1 MDYLLLIKVNP
12 YLVTTKP
19 THKQPGAVCRTTESF
34 FVDKNILITRLPVNK
49 NNSLLYTDD
58 ILCLDLLDK

>member
-19 THKQPGAVCRTTESF
+19 THKQPGAVCHTTESF
-34 FVDKNILITRLPVNK
+34 FVDKNILITRLPINK
-49 NNSLLYTDD
+49 EMFTIVHWWYSVYTFVW
-58 ILCLDLLDK
+58 

>member
-1 MDYLLLIKVNP
+1 MDYLVSIKVNP

-19 THKQPGAVCRTTESF
+19 RNKQPGAVCHTTLF

-49 NNSLLYTDD
+49 EMYT
-58 ILCLDLLDK
+58 IVH